1 MQDIEKRTERL
12 ERHNRFHFT
21 LEFIILLLLIYLI
34 STILS
39 ACDISYPEKNKEWIY
54 KEENIVPEGITFSL
68 GNDNLVILSK
78 DGKEVMT
85 LKEDDYYS
93 NFNPPY
99 MINAV
104 YEENKITIYN
114 NEEVI
119 ALYSF
124 E

>member
-1 MQDIEKRTERL
+1 MSDIEKRTEKL

-39 ACDISYPEKNKEWIY
+39 GCEISYPEKNKEWIY
-54 KEENIVPEGITFSL
+54 KEENTIPEGLSFSL
-68 GNDNLVILSK
+68 GSDNLVILSK
-78 DGKEVMT
+78 DGKEEMV
-85 LKEDDYYS
+85 LKENDYYS
-93 NFNPPY
+93 SFNPLY
-99 MINAV
+99 TIKAE
-104 YEENKITIYN
+104 YKENKITIYS

>member
-1 MQDIEKRTERL
+1 MQDLEKRTEKL

-21 LEFIILLLLIYLI
+21 LEFIILLLLVYLI

-39 ACDISYPEKNKEWIY
+39 GCDISYPEKNKEWIF
-54 KEENIVPEGITFSL
+54 KEENTFPDGITFSL
-68 GNDNLVILSK
+68 SSEKLVVLSK
-78 DGKEVMT
+78 DGKEEKILT
-85 LKEDDYYS
+85 ENDYYS
-93 NFNPPY
+93 NYDPPY
-99 MINAV
+99 TIKAE

-119 ALYSF
+119 ALYLF

>member
-1 MQDIEKRTERL
+1 MSDIEKRTEKL

-39 ACDISYPEKNKEWIY
+39 GCEITYPEKNKEWIY
-54 KEENIVPEGITFSL
+54 KEEKPAPDGITFSL
-68 GNDNLVILSK
+68 GNENLVILSK
-78 DGKEVMT
+78 EGKEVMV
-85 LKEDDYYS
+85 LRDGDYYS
-93 NFNPPY
+93 SLNPHY
-99 MINAV
+99 AINAV
-104 YEENKITIYN
+104 YTNNKITIYN

-119 ALYSF
+119 ALYLF